1 MQYRR
6 EGAAGDFA
14 QGQSGG
20 GGIIAESGYQTAREF
35 DGEGNF
41 DIADRDSVL
50 EALGL
55 FEIAIGLALGNGTV
69 PGEALGGLGQVFVY
83 RAAGCEPG

>member
-6 EGAAGDFA
+6 EGTGGNFA

-20 GGIIAESGYQTAREF
+20 SGIIAESVYQTAREF

-41 DIADRDSVL
+41 DIADRDWVL
-50 EALGL
+50 ELLGL
-55 FEIAIGLALGNGTV
+55 FEIAIGLAPGEGTV
-69 PGEALGGLGQVFVY
+69 PGEALGGLGQVL
-83 RAAGCEPG
+83 RRPSHRRC